1 MANSNTGACDY
12 IGEMQLPIPFSIAA
26 IVITVGIG
34 ISHFLKGTDR
44 EGREQ
49 EGTAFFVTMLALI
62 DILLRINW
70 AILAYNTYREEYK
83 LISLLLMG
91 LLAICILVNILLWR
105 RFFYAKY
112 RFEDLDD
119 NFSIYVKKYPST
131 ASFIIFLSYMVS
143 F

>member
-1 MANSNTGACDY
+1 
-12 IGEMQLPIPFSIAA
+12 
-26 IVITVGIG
+26 
-34 ISHFLKGTDR
+34 
-44 EGREQ
+44 
-49 EGTAFFVTMLALI
+49 MLALI

-83 LISLLLMG
+83 LISIFLLG
-91 LLAICILVNILLWR
+91 LLSICILVNILLWR

-112 RFEDLDD
+112 RFEEMDD